1 MKTRL
6 LIALFLSLLLV
17 VMSFSA
23 CAKTTSLF
31 VPATTVTIPAVT
43 TTLPAV
49 TVTLP
54 SQSTTIPATT
64 IKIPPST
71 TVVPATTISPP
82 DVRTPSGFLPTTPT
96 NITTH
101 MASILDYLIDRCLL
115 CHGQTGAFEQFPLP
129 PAWDGAVFRSY
140 VNTGYYY
147 VVPGSIQDHTGRT
160 ADTCL
165 TCHKFIK

>member
-6 LIALFLSLLLV
+6 LMALFLSLLMV
-17 VMSFSA
+17 VMAFGA
-23 CAKTTSLF
+23 CAKANTLI
-31 VPATTVTIPAVT
+31 VPATTVTIPAVA

-64 IKIPPST
+64 IKIPSSI
-71 TVVPATTISPP
+71 TVLPETTISSPE
-82 DVRTPSGFLPTTPT
+82 VRTPSGFLPTTPT

-101 MASILDYLIDRCLL
+101 MARILDYLIDRCLL
-115 CHGQTGAFEQFPLP
+115 CHGQTGAYNQFPLP
-129 PAWDGAVFRSY
+129 PAWDGAVYRSY
-140 VNTGYYY
+140 VHTGYYY

-165 TCHKFIK
+165 TCHAIK